1 MQKNYLG
8 VLEEEQK
15 DLIMTLLERQFST
28 ETLFDFLLRLTM
40 PTGEIVTYML
50 SVFLYLYIRLIRLTV
65 DSNKNYEI
73 VTWKELKNNICFHE
87 RIDGSTF
94 EDIKRIC
101 FKDINEDIK
110 DNLFPKMSNGILIA
124 PWMFDG
130 DFVIFELIRERYFSN
145 VSKLNLGKQVDF
157 FGKNVIEVWI
167 KAVAERA
174 GWKVLVSPL
183 KIKSTDFDL
192 VAYKAGVIMIGQ
204 IKTYYCTRN
213 LYSIWKAKE
222 VIECANLQIERCKVA
237 LQKDNNLLYSNLKR
251 EKIVE
256 RREEIKKIIY
266 IIISGNGYISGDTD
280 VPVVSSED
288 WKNLVEMDTNSQE
301 FEKFLKCPPAMYEL
315 EHRPEYRESVID
327 TSEYTIWY
335 NELE

>member
-1 MQKNYLG
+1 
-8 VLEEEQK
+8 
-15 DLIMTLLERQFST
+15 
-28 ETLFDFLLRLTM
+28 M

-124 PWMFDG
+124 PWMVDG

-174 GWKVLVSPL
+174 GWKVLV
-183 KIKSTDFDL
+183 
-192 VAYKAGVIMIGQ
+192 G
-204 IKTYYCTRN
+204 RWN
-213 LYSIWKAKE
+213 L
-222 VIECANLQIERCKVA
+222 N
-237 LQKDNNLLYSNLKR
+237 
-251 EKIVE
+251 
-256 RREEIKKIIY
+256 KKIRI
-266 IIISGNGYISGDTD
+266 
-280 VPVVSSED
+280 
-288 WKNLVEMDTNSQE
+288 L
-301 FEKFLKCPPAMYEL
+301 LL
-315 EHRPEYRESVID
+315 
-327 TSEYTIWY
+327 
-335 NELE
+335 

>member
-1 MQKNYLG
+1 MLFMQKNYLG

-174 GWKVLVSPL
+174 GWKVLV
-183 KIKSTDFDL
+183 
-192 VAYKAGVIMIGQ
+192 G
-204 IKTYYCTRN
+204 RWN
-213 LYSIWKAKE
+213 L
-222 VIECANLQIERCKVA
+222 N
-237 LQKDNNLLYSNLKR
+237 
-251 EKIVE
+251 
-256 RREEIKKIIY
+256 KKIRI
-266 IIISGNGYISGDTD
+266 
-280 VPVVSSED
+280 
-288 WKNLVEMDTNSQE
+288 L
-301 FEKFLKCPPAMYEL
+301 LL
-315 EHRPEYRESVID
+315 
-327 TSEYTIWY
+327 
-335 NELE
+335 

>member
-174 GWKVLVSPL
+174 GWKVLV
-183 KIKSTDFDL
+183 
-192 VAYKAGVIMIGQ
+192 G
-204 IKTYYCTRN
+204 RWN
-213 LYSIWKAKE
+213 L
-222 VIECANLQIERCKVA
+222 N
-237 LQKDNNLLYSNLKR
+237 
-251 EKIVE
+251 
-256 RREEIKKIIY
+256 KKIRI
-266 IIISGNGYISGDTD
+266 
-280 VPVVSSED
+280 
-288 WKNLVEMDTNSQE
+288 L
-301 FEKFLKCPPAMYEL
+301 LL
-315 EHRPEYRESVID
+315 
-327 TSEYTIWY
+327 
-335 NELE
+335 

>member
-1 MQKNYLG
+1 
-8 VLEEEQK
+8 
-15 DLIMTLLERQFST
+15 
-28 ETLFDFLLRLTM
+28 M

-174 GWKVLVSPL
+174 GWKVLV
-183 KIKSTDFDL
+183 
-192 VAYKAGVIMIGQ
+192 G
-204 IKTYYCTRN
+204 RWN
-213 LYSIWKAKE
+213 L
-222 VIECANLQIERCKVA
+222 N
-237 LQKDNNLLYSNLKR
+237 
-251 EKIVE
+251 
-256 RREEIKKIIY
+256 KKIRI
-266 IIISGNGYISGDTD
+266 
-280 VPVVSSED
+280 
-288 WKNLVEMDTNSQE
+288 L
-301 FEKFLKCPPAMYEL
+301 LL
-315 EHRPEYRESVID
+315 
-327 TSEYTIWY
+327 
-335 NELE
+335 